1 MLNSLHIE
9 NYVLIKK
16 LDLNFE
22 SGFSVITGQTGAGKS
37 ILLGALNLVLGARAD
52 LKSIKEGAEKCIIE
66 AVFDITNYNI
76 KDFFEE
82 NDLDYSTECI
92 LRREVSAS
100 GKSRLFINDT
110 PVNASI
116 LRSLADQLIDI
127 HSQHEN
133 LLLRDNNFQLGVLD
147 ITAKNQELLNNYK
160 NLYKS
165 HLQISKTIETLEE
178 ELSKGKEELDYL
190 QFQFNQLEESKLVES
205 EDTDIETEL
214 TILEHANEIK
224 HALLEA
230 ENTLSTDNG
239 VLAML
244 KSIENTLS
252 SVSKY
257 STYCEELASRVSSCT
272 IELKDIAS
280 ELYNESEK
288 VDSDPERL
296 EYLTERRD
304 LIYSLCQKHRVK
316 TVTELI
322 EIRDELE
329 QKISLI
335 DNSDEEIEKLK
346 QERDNI
352 YQNLLAE
359 ADKISQKRKTQAL
372 EIEKSLVEQLSA
384 LGMPNCE
391 VRFEITPHNVPT
403 STGID
408 KVELLFSSNKNKSP
422 QPIDK
427 TASGGEISRVML
439 CLKYLLANSTSLP
452 TLIFDEIDTGISG
465 EAADLTA
472 KMLKKMSANVQIIS
486 ISHLP
491 QIAAKASTHYFV
503 EKSGESETTVTRLNT
518 EERVT
523 AIARMLS
530 GSTLSDAAIKN
541 AQALLS
547 EES

>member
-52 LKSIKEGAEKCIIE
+52 LKSIKEGSEKCIIE
-66 AVFDITNYNI
+66 ATFNISNYNLI
-76 KDFFEE
+76 DFFEE

-92 LRREVSAS
+92 LRRELSAF

-116 LRSLADQLIDI
+116 LRTLADQLIDV

-133 LLLRDNNFQLGVLD
+133 LILRDNNFQLGVLD
-147 ITAKNQELLNNYK
+147 TTAKNQDLLDKYK
-160 NLYKS
+160 SLYKS
-165 HLQISKTIETLEE
+165 HQQISRNIEELES

-190 QFQFNQLEESKLVES
+190 QFQYNQLEESKLVDS
-205 EDTDIETEL
+205 EDHDIETEL
-214 TILEHANEIK
+214 TILEHANDIK
-224 HALLEA
+224 YALLESENMLSAEQGVLEMLKTA
-230 ENTLSTDNG
+230 ENSLS
-239 VLAML
+239 A
-244 KSIENTLS
+244 
-252 SVSKY
+252 VSKY
-257 STYCEELASRVSSCT
+257 STYCEEIVNRIYSCH

-288 VDSDPERL
+288 VDSNPERL
-296 EYLTERRD
+296 EYLRERRD
-304 LIYSLCQKHRVK
+304 LIYSLCQKHRVN
-316 TVTELI
+316 TVSELI
-322 EIRDELE
+322 EIRNDLE
-329 QKISLI
+329 ERISLI
-335 DNSDEEIEKLK
+335 DNSDEEIERLK
-346 QERDNI
+346 RERNNL
-352 YQNLLAE
+352 YKELLALANE
-359 ADKISQKRKTQAL
+359 ISNRRQTQAL
-372 EIEKSLVEQLSA
+372 EVEKSLVELLTA

-391 VRFEITPHNVPT
+391 VKFSITPLASPI
-403 STGID
+403 SSGMD

-472 KMLKKMSANVQIIS
+472 KMLKKMSTNVQIIS

-491 QIAAKASTHYFV
+491 QIAAKATTHYFV
-503 EKSGESETTVTRLNT
+503 EKSGESETTVTQLT
-518 EERVT
+518 AEERVT

-547 EES
+547 EDN

>member
-52 LKSIKEGAEKCIIE
+52 LKSIKEGSEKCIIE
-66 AVFDITNYNI
+66 ATFNISNYNLI
-76 KDFFEE
+76 DFFEE

-92 LRREVSAS
+92 LRRELSAS

-116 LRSLADQLIDI
+116 LRTLADQLIDV

-133 LLLRDNNFQLGVLD
+133 LILRDNNFQLGVLD
-147 ITAKNQELLNNYK
+147 TTAKNQDLLDKYK
-160 NLYKS
+160 SLYKS
-165 HLQISKTIETLEE
+165 HQQISRNIEELES

-190 QFQFNQLEESKLVES
+190 QFQYNQLEESKLVDS
-205 EDTDIETEL
+205 EDHDIETEL
-214 TILEHANEIK
+214 TILEHANDIK
-224 HALLEA
+224 YALLESENMLSAEQGVLEMLKTA
-230 ENTLSTDNG
+230 ENSLS
-239 VLAML
+239 A
-244 KSIENTLS
+244 
-252 SVSKY
+252 VSKY
-257 STYCEELASRVSSCT
+257 STYCEEIVNRIYSCH

-288 VDSDPERL
+288 VDSNPERL
-296 EYLTERRD
+296 EYLRERRD
-304 LIYSLCQKHRVK
+304 LIYSLCQKHRVN
-316 TVTELI
+316 TVSELI
-322 EIRDELE
+322 EIRNDLE
-329 QKISLI
+329 NRISLI
-335 DNSDEEIEKLK
+335 DNSDEEIERLK
-346 QERDNI
+346 SERDNL
-352 YQNLLAE
+352 YKELLALANE
-359 ADKISQKRKTQAL
+359 ISNRRQTQAL
-372 EIEKSLVEQLSA
+372 EVEKSLVELLTA

-391 VRFEITPHNVPT
+391 VKFSITPLASPI
-403 STGID
+403 SSGMD

-472 KMLKKMSANVQIIS
+472 KMLKKMSTNVQIIS

-491 QIAAKASTHYFV
+491 QIAAKATTHYFV
-503 EKSGESETTVTRLNT
+503 EKSGESETTVTQLT
-518 EERVT
+518 AEERVT

-547 EES
+547 EDN

>member
-66 AVFDITNYNI
+66 AVFDIANYNI

-92 LRREVSAS
+92 LRRELSAS

-116 LRSLADQLIDI
+116 LRTLADQLIDV

-147 ITAKNQELLNNYK
+147 ITAKNQDLLENYK
-160 NLYKS
+160 ELYKS
-165 HLQISKTIETLEE
+165 HAQICQKIEELES

-190 QFQFNQLEESKLVES
+190 QFQFNQLEESKLVDS
-205 EDTDIETEL
+205 EDIDIETEL
-214 TILEHANEIK
+214 TILEHANDIK
-224 HALLEA
+224 QALLEA
-230 ENTLSTDNG
+230 ENTLSTDAG
-239 VLAML
+239 VLEML
-244 KSIENTLS
+244 RNAENAIS
-252 SVSKY
+252 SVSRY
-257 STYCEELASRVSSCT
+257 STYCEELVSRISSCY
-272 IELKDIAS
+272 IELKDISA

-296 EYLTERRD
+296 EYLRERRD
-304 LIYSLCQKHRVK
+304 LIYTLCQKHRVK

-322 EIRDELE
+322 EIKNELE
-329 QKISLI
+329 NKISLI
-335 DNSDEEIEKLK
+335 DNSDEEIMNLK
-346 QERDNI
+346 RERDEI
-352 YQNLLAE
+352 YSHLLAE
-359 ADKISQKRKTQAL
+359 ATKISERRQKQASI
-372 EIEKSLVEQLSA
+372 IEKELVDQLTA
-384 LGMPNCE
+384 LGMPYSN
-391 VRFEITPHNVPT
+391 VKFDITPLELPNK
-403 STGID
+403 TGMD

-439 CLKYLLANSTSLP
+439 CLKYLLAQSSSLP

-491 QIAAKASTHYFV
+491 QIAAKATTHYFV
-503 EKSGESETTVTRLNT
+503 EKSGESETTVTQLNE
-518 EERVT
+518 EERIT

>member
-37 ILLGALNLVLGARAD
+37 ILLGALNLVLGSRAD
-52 LKSIKEGAEKCIIE
+52 LKTIKEGTEKCIIE
-66 AVFDITNYNI
+66 AVFDISKYNI
-76 KDFFEE
+76 RDFFDE

-100 GKSRLFINDT
+100 GKSRHFINDT

-116 LRSLADQLIDI
+116 LKALSSQFIDI

-147 ITAKNQELLNNYK
+147 ITAKNQELLENYK
-160 NLYKS
+160 ELYKS
-165 HLQISKTIETLEE
+165 HVLICEDIEKLES
-178 ELSKGKEELDYL
+178 ELTKGKEELDYL
-190 QFQFNQLEESKLVES
+190 QFQYNQLEESKLVDS
-205 EDTDIETEL
+205 EDIDIETEL
-214 TILEHANEIK
+214 TILEHANDIK
-224 HALLEA
+224 QALLEA
-230 ENTLSTDNG
+230 ENTLSTDSG
-239 VLAML
+239 VLEML
-244 KSIENTLS
+244 RNAENAIS

-257 STYCEELASRVSSCT
+257 STYCEELVSRISSCY
-272 IELKDIAS
+272 IELKDIS
-280 ELYNESEK
+280 EELYNESEK

-296 EYLTERRD
+296 EYLRERRD
-304 LIYSLCQKHRVK
+304 LIYSLCQKHRVR

-322 EIRDELE
+322 EIKKDLE
-329 QKISLI
+329 HKISLI
-335 DNSDEEIEKLK
+335 DNSDEEIMNLK
-346 QERDNI
+346 RKRDEI
-352 YQNLLAE
+352 YKNLLTEAE
-359 ADKISQKRKTQAL
+359 KISVKRKNQASI
-372 EIEKSLVEQLSA
+372 IEKELVEQLSA
-384 LGMPNCE
+384 LGMPYSN
-391 VRFEITPHNVPT
+391 VKFEIVSLDNPNK
-403 STGID
+403 TGID
-408 KVELLFSSNKNKSP
+408 KVELLFSSNKNKTP

-439 CLKYLLANSTSLP
+439 CLKYLLAQSSSLP

-472 KMLKKMSANVQIIS
+472 KMLKKMSNNVQIIS

-491 QIAAKASTHYFV
+491 QIAAKATTHYFV
-503 EKSGESETTVTRLNT
+503 EKSGESETTVTQLNK

-530 GSTLSDAAIKN
+530 GSTLSDAAIQN

-547 EES
+547 EQS

>member
-52 LKSIKEGAEKCIIE
+52 LKSIKEGSEKCIIE
-66 AVFDITNYNI
+66 ATFNISNYDLI
-76 KDFFEE
+76 DFFEE

-92 LRREVSAS
+92 LRRELSAS

-116 LRSLADQLIDI
+116 LRTLADQLIDV

-133 LLLRDNNFQLGVLD
+133 LILRDNNFQLGVLD
-147 ITAKNQELLNNYK
+147 TTAKNQDLLDKYK
-160 NLYKS
+160 SLYKS
-165 HLQISKTIETLEE
+165 HQQISRNIEELES

-190 QFQFNQLEESKLVES
+190 QFQYNQLEESKLVDS
-205 EDTDIETEL
+205 EDHDIETEL
-214 TILEHANEIK
+214 TILEHANDIK
-224 HALLEA
+224 YALLESENMLSAEQGVLEMLKTA
-230 ENTLSTDNG
+230 ENSLS
-239 VLAML
+239 A
-244 KSIENTLS
+244 
-252 SVSKY
+252 VSKY
-257 STYCEELASRVSSCT
+257 STYCEEIVNRIYSCH

-288 VDSDPERL
+288 VDSNPERL
-296 EYLTERRD
+296 EYLRERRD
-304 LIYSLCQKHRVK
+304 LIYSLCQKHRVN
-316 TVTELI
+316 TVSELI
-322 EIRDELE
+322 EIRNDLE
-329 QKISLI
+329 KRISLI
-335 DNSDEEIEKLK
+335 DNSDEEIERLK
-346 QERDNI
+346 RERDNL
-352 YQNLLAE
+352 YKELLALANE
-359 ADKISQKRKTQAL
+359 ISNRRQTQAF
-372 EIEKSLVEQLSA
+372 EVEKSLVELLTA

-391 VRFEITPHNVPT
+391 VKFSINPLASPI
-403 STGID
+403 SSGMD

-472 KMLKKMSANVQIIS
+472 KMLKKMSTNVQIIS

-491 QIAAKASTHYFV
+491 QIAAKATTHYFV
-503 EKSGESETTVTRLNT
+503 EKSGESETTVTQLT
-518 EERVT
+518 AEERVT

-547 EES
+547 EDN

>member
-52 LKSIKEGAEKCIIE
+52 LKNIKEGAEKCIIE
-66 AVFDITNYNI
+66 AVFDIKNYDI
-76 KDFFEE
+76 KDFLEE

-92 LRREVSAS
+92 LRREISAS
-100 GKSRLFINDT
+100 GKSRHFVNDT

-116 LRSLADQLIDI
+116 LRTLADQLIDI

-147 ITAKNQELLNNYK
+147 ITAKNQELLDNYK

-165 HLQISKTIETLEE
+165 HLQISKTIENLEE

-190 QFQFNQLEESKLVES
+190 QFQYNQLEESNLVDN

-214 TILEHANEIK
+214 TILEHAYDIK
-224 HALLEA
+224 QALLEA
-230 ENTLSTDNG
+230 ENTLSTDSG
-239 VLAML
+239 ILDML
-244 KSIENTLS
+244 KQAENTLS
-252 SVSKY
+252 SVSRY
-257 STYCEELASRVSSCT
+257 STYCEELVSRISSCT

-280 ELYNESEK
+280 ELYNESDK
-288 VDSDPERL
+288 VDSNPERL
-296 EYLTERRD
+296 EYLRERRD

-316 TVTELI
+316 TVSELI
-322 EIRDELE
+322 EIREELAH
-329 QKISLI
+329 KISLI

-346 QERDNI
+346 KERDSI
-352 YQNLLAE
+352 YKNLLTE
-359 ADKISQKRKTQAL
+359 ATEISKRRKSQA
-372 EIEKSLVEQLSA
+372 IEVETSLVELLSA
-384 LGMPNCE
+384 LGMPNTQVKFDIE
-391 VRFEITPHNVPT
+391 PQSAPT

-503 EKSGESETTVTRLNT
+503 EKSGESETTVTQLT
-518 EERVT
+518 KEERVT

-541 AQALLS
+541 AQSLLS

>member
-66 AVFDITNYNI
+66 AVFDIANYDI

-92 LRREVSAS
+92 LRRELSAS

-116 LRSLADQLIDI
+116 LRTLADQLIDV

-147 ITAKNQELLNNYK
+147 ITAKNQDLLENYK
-160 NLYKS
+160 ELYKS
-165 HLQISKTIETLEE
+165 HTQICQKIEELES

-190 QFQFNQLEESKLVES
+190 QFQFNQLEESKLVDS
-205 EDTDIETEL
+205 EDIDIETEL
-214 TILEHANEIK
+214 TILEHANDIK
-224 HALLEA
+224 QALLEA
-230 ENTLSTDNG
+230 ENTLSTDAG
-239 VLAML
+239 VLEML
-244 KSIENTLS
+244 RNAENAIS

-257 STYCEELASRVSSCT
+257 STYCEELVSRISSCY
-272 IELKDIAS
+272 IELKDISA

-296 EYLTERRD
+296 EYLRERRD
-304 LIYSLCQKHRVK
+304 LIYTLCQKHRVK
-316 TVTELI
+316 TVAELI
-322 EIRDELE
+322 EIKNELE
-329 QKISLI
+329 NKISLI
-335 DNSDEEIEKLK
+335 DNSDEEIMNLK
-346 QERDNI
+346 RERDEI
-352 YQNLLAE
+352 YSNLLAE
-359 ADKISQKRKTQAL
+359 ATKISERRQKQASI
-372 EIEKSLVEQLSA
+372 IEKELVDQLTA
-384 LGMPNCE
+384 LGMPYSN
-391 VRFEITPHNVPT
+391 VKFDITPLEHPNK
-403 STGID
+403 TGMD
-408 KVELLFSSNKNKSP
+408 KVELLFSSNKNKSA

-439 CLKYLLANSTSLP
+439 CLKYLLAQSSSLP

-503 EKSGESETTVTRLNT
+503 EKSGESETTVTQLNE
-518 EERVT
+518 EERIT

>member
-52 LKSIKEGAEKCIIE
+52 LKSIKEGSEKCIIE
-66 AVFDITNYNI
+66 ATFNISNYNLI
-76 KDFFEE
+76 DFFEE

-92 LRREVSAS
+92 LRRELSAS

-116 LRSLADQLIDI
+116 LRTLADQLIDV

-133 LLLRDNNFQLGVLD
+133 LILRDNNFQLGVLD
-147 ITAKNQELLNNYK
+147 TTAKNQDLLDKYK
-160 NLYKS
+160 SLYKS
-165 HLQISKTIETLEE
+165 HQQISRNIEELES

-190 QFQFNQLEESKLVES
+190 QFQYNQLEESKLVDS
-205 EDTDIETEL
+205 EDHDIETEL
-214 TILEHANEIK
+214 TILEHANDIK
-224 HALLEA
+224 YALLESENMLSAEQGVLEMLKTA
-230 ENTLSTDNG
+230 ENSLS
-239 VLAML
+239 A
-244 KSIENTLS
+244 
-252 SVSKY
+252 VSKY
-257 STYCEELASRVSSCT
+257 STYCEEIVNRIYSCH

-288 VDSDPERL
+288 VDSNPERL
-296 EYLTERRD
+296 EYLRERRD
-304 LIYSLCQKHRVK
+304 LIYSLCQKHRVN
-316 TVTELI
+316 TVSELI
-322 EIRDELE
+322 EIRNDLE
-329 QKISLI
+329 NRISLI
-335 DNSDEEIEKLK
+335 DNSDEEIERLK
-346 QERDNI
+346 SERDNL
-352 YQNLLAE
+352 YKELLALANE
-359 ADKISQKRKTQAL
+359 ISNRRQTQAL
-372 EIEKSLVEQLSA
+372 EVEKSLVELLTA

-391 VRFEITPHNVPT
+391 VKFSITPLASPI
-403 STGID
+403 SSGMD

-472 KMLKKMSANVQIIS
+472 KMLKKMSTNVQIIS

-491 QIAAKASTHYFV
+491 QIAAKATTHYFV
-503 EKSGESETTVTRLNT
+503 EKSGESETNVTQLT
-518 EERVT
+518 AEERVT

-547 EES
+547 EDN

>member
-52 LKSIKEGAEKCIIE
+52 LKSIKEGSEKCIIE
-66 AVFDITNYNI
+66 ATFNISNYDLI
-76 KDFFEE
+76 DFFEE

-92 LRREVSAS
+92 LRRELSAS

-116 LRSLADQLIDI
+116 LRTLADQLIDV

-133 LLLRDNNFQLGVLD
+133 LILRDNNFQLGVLD
-147 ITAKNQELLNNYK
+147 TTAKNQDLLDKYK
-160 NLYKS
+160 SLYKS
-165 HLQISKTIETLEE
+165 HQQISRNIEELES

-190 QFQFNQLEESKLVES
+190 QFQYNQLEESKLVDS
-205 EDTDIETEL
+205 EDHDIETEL
-214 TILEHANEIK
+214 TILEHANDIK
-224 HALLEA
+224 YALLESENMLSAEQGVLEMLKTA
-230 ENTLSTDNG
+230 ENSLS
-239 VLAML
+239 A
-244 KSIENTLS
+244 
-252 SVSKY
+252 VSKY
-257 STYCEELASRVSSCT
+257 STYCEEIVNRIYSCH

-288 VDSDPERL
+288 VDSNPERL
-296 EYLTERRD
+296 EYLRERRD
-304 LIYSLCQKHRVK
+304 LIYSLCQKHRVN
-316 TVTELI
+316 TVSELI
-322 EIRDELE
+322 EIRNDLE
-329 QKISLI
+329 ERISLI
-335 DNSDEEIEKLK
+335 DNSDEEIERLK
-346 QERDNI
+346 RERENL
-352 YQNLLAE
+352 YKELLALANE
-359 ADKISQKRKTQAL
+359 ISNRRQTQAL
-372 EIEKSLVEQLSA
+372 EVEKSLVELLTA

-391 VRFEITPHNVPT
+391 VKFSITPLASPI
-403 STGID
+403 SSGMD
-408 KVELLFSSNKNKSP
+408 KIELLFSSNKNKSP

-472 KMLKKMSANVQIIS
+472 KMLKKMSTNVQIIS

-491 QIAAKASTHYFV
+491 QIAAKATTHYFV
-503 EKSGESETTVTRLNT
+503 EKSGESETTVTQLT
-518 EERVT
+518 AEERVT

-547 EES
+547 EDN

>member
-37 ILLGALNLVLGARAD
+37 ILVGALNLVLGARAD

-66 AVFDITNYNI
+66 AVFDIANYNI

-92 LRREVSAS
+92 LRREVSTS

-116 LRSLADQLIDI
+116 LRTLADQLIDV

-147 ITAKNQELLNNYK
+147 ITAKNQELLENYK

-165 HLQISKTIETLEE
+165 HIQISKTIETLEE

-190 QFQFNQLEESKLVES
+190 QFQYNQLEESKLVDS
-205 EDTDIETEL
+205 EDHDIETEL
-214 TILEHANEIK
+214 TILEHANDIK
-224 HALLEA
+224 YALLESENILSAEQGILQMLKNA
-230 ENTLSTDNG
+230 ENS
-239 VLAML
+239 
-244 KSIENTLS
+244 LS
-252 SVSKY
+252 SVAKY
-257 STYCEELASRVSSCT
+257 STYCEELISRISSCT

-288 VDSDPERL
+288 VDSNPERL
-296 EYLTERRD
+296 EYLRERRD
-304 LIYSLCQKHRVK
+304 LIYSLCQKHRVN
-316 TVTELI
+316 TVSELI
-322 EIRDELE
+322 EIREELAH
-329 QKISLI
+329 KISLI

-346 QERDNI
+346 KERDNI
-352 YQNLLAE
+352 YKKLLAE
-359 ADKISQKRKTQAL
+359 ATSISERRKSQAI
-372 EIEKSLVEQLSA
+372 EVEKSLVEQLSA
-384 LGMPNCE
+384 LGMPNMQ
-391 VRFEITPHNVPT
+391 VKFEITPHSAPT

-503 EKSGESETTVTRLNT
+503 EKSGESETTVTKLT
-518 EERVT
+518 AEERVT

-541 AQALLS
+541 AQSLLS

>member
-52 LKSIKEGAEKCIIE
+52 LKSIKEGSEKCIIE
-66 AVFDITNYNI
+66 ATFNISNYNLI
-76 KDFFEE
+76 DFFEE

-92 LRREVSAS
+92 LRRELSAS

-116 LRSLADQLIDI
+116 LRTLADQLIDV

-133 LLLRDNNFQLGVLD
+133 LILRDNNFQLGVLD
-147 ITAKNQELLNNYK
+147 TTAKNQDLLDKYK
-160 NLYKS
+160 SLYKS
-165 HLQISKTIETLEE
+165 HQQISRNIEELES

-190 QFQFNQLEESKLVES
+190 QFQYNQLEESKLVDS
-205 EDTDIETEL
+205 EDHDIETEL
-214 TILEHANEIK
+214 TILEHANDIK
-224 HALLEA
+224 YALLESENMLSAEQGVLEMLKTA
-230 ENTLSTDNG
+230 ENSLS
-239 VLAML
+239 A
-244 KSIENTLS
+244 
-252 SVSKY
+252 VSKY
-257 STYCEELASRVSSCT
+257 STYCEEIVNRIYSCH

-288 VDSDPERL
+288 VDSNPERL
-296 EYLTERRD
+296 EYLRERRD
-304 LIYSLCQKHRVK
+304 LIYSLCQKHRVN
-316 TVTELI
+316 TVSELI
-322 EIRDELE
+322 EIRNDLE
-329 QKISLI
+329 KRISLI
-335 DNSDEEIEKLK
+335 DNSDEEIERLK
-346 QERDNI
+346 SERDNI
-352 YQNLLAE
+352 YKELLALANE
-359 ADKISQKRKTQAL
+359 ISNRRQTQAL
-372 EIEKSLVEQLSA
+372 EVEKSLVELLTA

-391 VRFEITPHNVPT
+391 VKFSINPLASPI
-403 STGID
+403 SSGMD

-472 KMLKKMSANVQIIS
+472 KMLKKMSTNVQIIS

-491 QIAAKASTHYFV
+491 QIAAKATTHYFV
-503 EKSGESETTVTRLNT
+503 EKSGESETTVTQLTT

-547 EES
+547 EDN

>member
-52 LKSIKEGAEKCIIE
+52 LKSIKEGSEKCIIE
-66 AVFDITNYNI
+66 ATFNISNYNLI
-76 KDFFEE
+76 DFFEE

-92 LRREVSAS
+92 LRRELSAS

-116 LRSLADQLIDI
+116 LRTLADQLIDV

-133 LLLRDNNFQLGVLD
+133 LILRDNNFQLGVLD
-147 ITAKNQELLNNYK
+147 TTAKNQDLLDKYK
-160 NLYKS
+160 SLYKS
-165 HLQISKTIETLEE
+165 HQQISRNIEELES

-190 QFQFNQLEESKLVES
+190 QFQYNQLEESKLVDS
-205 EDTDIETEL
+205 EDHDIETEL
-214 TILEHANEIK
+214 TILEHANDIK
-224 HALLEA
+224 YALLESENMLSAEQGVLEMLKTA
-230 ENTLSTDNG
+230 ENSLS
-239 VLAML
+239 A
-244 KSIENTLS
+244 
-252 SVSKY
+252 VSKY
-257 STYCEELASRVSSCT
+257 STYCEEIVNRIYSCH

-288 VDSDPERL
+288 VDSNPERL
-296 EYLTERRD
+296 EYLRERRD
-304 LIYSLCQKHRVK
+304 LIYSLCQKHRVN
-316 TVTELI
+316 TVSELI
-322 EIRDELE
+322 EIRNDLE
-329 QKISLI
+329 NRISLI
-335 DNSDEEIEKLK
+335 DNSDEEIERLK
-346 QERDNI
+346 SERDNL
-352 YQNLLAE
+352 YKELLALANE
-359 ADKISQKRKTQAL
+359 ISNRRQTQAL
-372 EIEKSLVEQLSA
+372 EVEKSLVELLTA

-391 VRFEITPHNVPT
+391 VKFSITPLASPIN
-403 STGID
+403 SGMD

-472 KMLKKMSANVQIIS
+472 KMLKKMSTNVQIIS

-491 QIAAKASTHYFV
+491 QIAAKATTHYFV
-503 EKSGESETTVTRLNT
+503 EKSGESETTVTQLT
-518 EERVT
+518 AEERVT

-547 EES
+547 EDN

>member
-52 LKSIKEGAEKCIIE
+52 LKSIKEGSEKCIIE
-66 AVFDITNYNI
+66 ATFNISNYNLI
-76 KDFFEE
+76 DFFEE

-92 LRREVSAS
+92 LRRELSAS

-116 LRSLADQLIDI
+116 LRTLADQLIDV

-133 LLLRDNNFQLGVLD
+133 LILRDNNFQLGVLD
-147 ITAKNQELLNNYK
+147 TTAKNQDLLDKYK
-160 NLYKS
+160 SLYKS
-165 HLQISKTIETLEE
+165 HQQISRNIEELES

-190 QFQFNQLEESKLVES
+190 QFQYNQLEESKLVDS
-205 EDTDIETEL
+205 EDHDIETEL
-214 TILEHANEIK
+214 TILEHANDIK
-224 HALLEA
+224 YALLESENMLSAEQGVLEMLKTA
-230 ENTLSTDNG
+230 ENSLS
-239 VLAML
+239 A
-244 KSIENTLS
+244 
-252 SVSKY
+252 VSKY
-257 STYCEELASRVSSCT
+257 STYCEEIVNRIYSCH

-288 VDSDPERL
+288 VDSNPERL
-296 EYLTERRD
+296 EYLRERRD
-304 LIYSLCQKHRVK
+304 LIYSLCQKHRVN
-316 TVTELI
+316 TVSELI
-322 EIRDELE
+322 EIRNDLE
-329 QKISLI
+329 ERISLI
-335 DNSDEEIEKLK
+335 DNSDEEIERLK
-346 QERDNI
+346 RERENL
-352 YQNLLAE
+352 YKELLALANE
-359 ADKISQKRKTQAL
+359 ISNRRQTQAL
-372 EIEKSLVEQLSA
+372 EVEKSLVELLTA

-391 VRFEITPHNVPT
+391 VKFSITPLASPI
-403 STGID
+403 SSGMD
-408 KVELLFSSNKNKSP
+408 KVELLFSSNKNKYP

-472 KMLKKMSANVQIIS
+472 KMLKKMSTNVQIIS

-491 QIAAKASTHYFV
+491 QIAAKATTHYFV
-503 EKSGESETTVTRLNT
+503 EKSGESETTVTQLT
-518 EERVT
+518 AEERVT

-547 EES
+547 EDN

>member
-52 LKSIKEGAEKCIIE
+52 LKSIKEGTEKCIIE
-66 AVFDITNYNI
+66 AVFNIANYNI

-100 GKSRLFINDT
+100 GKSRMFINDT

-116 LRSLADQLIDI
+116 LRTLADQLIDV

-147 ITAKNQELLNNYK
+147 ITAQNQEILENYK

-190 QFQFNQLEESKLVES
+190 QFQYNQLEESKLVES
-205 EDTDIETEL
+205 EDIEIETEL
-214 TILEHANEIK
+214 TVLEHANDIRY
-224 HALLEA
+224 ALLES
-230 ENTLSTDNG
+230 ENTLSADQG
-239 VLAML
+239 VLQML
-244 KSIENTLS
+244 KSAENSLT

-257 STYCEELASRVSSCT
+257 STLCDELVSRISSCT

-288 VDSDPERL
+288 IDSNPERL
-296 EYLTERRD
+296 EYLRERRD

-316 TVTELI
+316 TVAELI

-329 QKISLI
+329 RKISLI

-346 QERDNI
+346 KERDAI
-352 YQNLLAE
+352 YKELLTE
-359 ADKISQKRKTQAL
+359 ADKISKRRKSIAHEL
-372 EIEKSLVEQLSA
+372 EKSLVEQLTA
-384 LGMPNCE
+384 LGMPNC
-391 VRFEITPHNVPT
+391 VVKFDIQAYNAPT
-403 STGID
+403 TSGID

-422 QPIDK
+422 QPINK

-472 KMLKKMSANVQIIS
+472 KMLKKMSTNVQIIC

-503 EKSGESETTVTRLNT
+503 EKSGESETTVTQLT
-518 EERVT
+518 TQERVT

>member
-52 LKSIKEGAEKCIIE
+52 LKTIKEGTEKCIIE
-66 AVFDITNYNI
+66 ATFDISNYNLS
-76 KDFFEE
+76 DFFEE

-116 LRSLADQLIDI
+116 LKTLAEQLIDV

-133 LLLRDNNFQLGVLD
+133 FLLRDNNFQLGVLD
-147 ITAKNQELLNNYK
+147 ITAKNQDLLENYK

-165 HLQISKTIETLEE
+165 HLQISKTIETLED

-190 QFQFNQLEESKLVES
+190 QFQYNQLEESKLVDS
-205 EDTDIETEL
+205 EDSEIETEL
-214 TILEHANEIK
+214 TILEHANDIRY
-224 HALLEA
+224 ALLE
-230 ENTLSTDNG
+230 S
-239 VLAML
+239 
-244 KSIENTLS
+244 ENTLS
-252 SVSKY
+252 SDQGVLQMLKVAENSLSAVSKY
-257 STYCEELASRVSSCT
+257 STYCEELVSRISSCT

-296 EYLTERRD
+296 NYLRERRD
-304 LIYSLCQKHRVK
+304 LIYSLCQKHRVN
-316 TVTELI
+316 TVAELI
-322 EIRDELE
+322 EIRNELE
-329 QKISLI
+329 KKISLI

-346 QERDNI
+346 KERDAI
-352 YQNLLAE
+352 YKNLLAE
-359 ADKISQKRKTQAL
+359 AETISQRRKTQAK
-372 EIEKSLVEQLSA
+372 EVEKSLIEQLSA

-391 VRFEITPHNVPT
+391 VNFQIEAHSAPT
-403 STGID
+403 TSGMD

-422 QPIDK
+422 QPINK

-439 CLKYLLANSTSLP
+439 CLKYLLANSSSLP

-491 QIAAKASTHYFV
+491 QIAAKAGVHYFV
-503 EKSGESETTVTRLNT
+503 EKSGDSETTVTKLSE

>member
-37 ILLGALNLVLGARAD
+37 ILLGALNLVLGTRAD
-52 LKSIKEGAEKCIIE
+52 LKSIKEGSEKCIIE
-66 AVFDITNYNI
+66 ATFNISNYNLI
-76 KDFFEE
+76 DFFEE

-92 LRREVSAS
+92 LRRELSAS

-116 LRSLADQLIDI
+116 LRTLADQLIDV

-133 LLLRDNNFQLGVLD
+133 LILRDNNFQLGVLD
-147 ITAKNQELLNNYK
+147 TTAKNQDLLDKYK
-160 NLYKS
+160 SLYKS
-165 HLQISKTIETLEE
+165 HQQISRNIEELKS

-190 QFQFNQLEESKLVES
+190 QFQYNQLEESKLVDS
-205 EDTDIETEL
+205 EDHDIETEL
-214 TILEHANEIK
+214 TILEHANDIK
-224 HALLEA
+224 YALLESENMLSAEQGVLEMLKTA
-230 ENTLSTDNG
+230 ENSLS
-239 VLAML
+239 A
-244 KSIENTLS
+244 
-252 SVSKY
+252 VSKY
-257 STYCEELASRVSSCT
+257 STYCEEIVNRIYSCH

-288 VDSDPERL
+288 VDSNPERL
-296 EYLTERRD
+296 EYLRERRD
-304 LIYSLCQKHRVK
+304 LIYSLCQKHRVN
-316 TVTELI
+316 TVSELI
-322 EIRDELE
+322 EIRNDLE
-329 QKISLI
+329 KRISLI
-335 DNSDEEIEKLK
+335 DNSDEEIERLK
-346 QERDNI
+346 SERDNI
-352 YQNLLAE
+352 YKELLALANE
-359 ADKISQKRKTQAL
+359 ISNRRQTQAL
-372 EIEKSLVEQLSA
+372 EVEKSLVELLTA

-391 VRFEITPHNVPT
+391 VKFSINPLASPI
-403 STGID
+403 SSGMD

-472 KMLKKMSANVQIIS
+472 KMLKKMSTNVQIIS

-491 QIAAKASTHYFV
+491 QIAAKATTHYFV
-503 EKSGESETTVTRLNT
+503 EKSGESETTVTQLTT

-547 EES
+547 EDN

>member
-52 LKSIKEGAEKCIIE
+52 LKTIKEGAEKCIIE
-66 AVFDITNYNI
+66 AVFNI
-76 KDFFEE
+76 KNYDLINFFEE

-116 LRSLADQLIDI
+116 LRTLSDQLIDI

-133 LLLRDNNFQLGVLD
+133 LLLRDNNFQLEVLD
-147 ITAKNQELLNNYK
+147 ITAKNKELLSEYR

-165 HLQISKTIETLEE
+165 HEELVNKISILEN

-190 QFQFNQLEESKLVES
+190 QFQYNQLEESKLIDS
-205 EDTDIETEL
+205 EDHDIETEL
-214 TILEHANEIK
+214 TILEHASDIK
-224 HALLEA
+224 YALLETENLLSNDLGVLQVLKNA
-230 ENTLSTDNG
+230 ENS
-239 VLAML
+239 
-244 KSIENTLS
+244 LS

-257 STYCEELASRVSSCT
+257 STYCEEIVNRISSCH
-272 IELKDIAS
+272 IELKDIAT

-288 VDSDPERL
+288 VDSNPERL
-296 EYLTERRD
+296 EYLRERRD
-304 LIYSLCQKHRVK
+304 LIYSLLQKHRVK
-316 TVTELI
+316 TVSELI
-322 EIRDELE
+322 EIKNELE
-329 QKISLI
+329 EKISLI

-346 QERDNI
+346 KEKDKL
-352 YQNLLAE
+352 YTNLLAVANE
-359 ADKISQKRKTQAL
+359 ISIKRKNQAT
-372 EIEKSLVEQLSA
+372 EIESSLVDLLSL
-384 LGMPNCE
+384 LGMPYSNIKFQFSE
-391 VRFEITPHNVPT
+391 HHSPVT
-403 STGID
+403 TGID

-439 CLKYLLANSTSLP
+439 CLKYLLANSSSLP
-452 TLIFDEIDTGISG
+452 TIIFDEIDTGISG

-472 KMLKKMSANVQIIS
+472 KMLRKMSSNVQIIS

-503 EKSGESETTVTRLNT
+503 EKSGESETTVTQLT
-518 EERVT
+518 EEERVT

-530 GSTLSDAAIKN
+530 GSSLSDAAIKN
-541 AQALLS
+541 AQSLLS

>member
-52 LKSIKEGAEKCIIE
+52 LKSIKEGSEKCIIE
-66 AVFDITNYNI
+66 ATFNISNYNLI
-76 KDFFEE
+76 DFFEE

-92 LRREVSAS
+92 LRRELSAS

-116 LRSLADQLIDI
+116 LRTLADQLIDV

-133 LLLRDNNFQLGVLD
+133 LILRDNNFQLGVLD
-147 ITAKNQELLNNYK
+147 TTAKNQDLLDKYK
-160 NLYKS
+160 SLYKS
-165 HLQISKTIETLEE
+165 HQQISRNIEELES

-190 QFQFNQLEESKLVES
+190 QFQYNQLEESKLVDS
-205 EDTDIETEL
+205 EDHDIETEL
-214 TILEHANEIK
+214 TILEHANDIK
-224 HALLEA
+224 YALLESENMLSAEQGVLEMLKTA
-230 ENTLSTDNG
+230 ENSLS
-239 VLAML
+239 A
-244 KSIENTLS
+244 
-252 SVSKY
+252 VSKY
-257 STYCEELASRVSSCT
+257 STYCEEIVNRIYSCH

-288 VDSDPERL
+288 VDSNPERL
-296 EYLTERRD
+296 EYLRERRD
-304 LIYSLCQKHRVK
+304 LIYSLCQKHRVN
-316 TVTELI
+316 TVSELI
-322 EIRDELE
+322 EIRNDLE
-329 QKISLI
+329 ERISLI
-335 DNSDEEIEKLK
+335 DNSDEEIERLK
-346 QERDNI
+346 RERNNL
-352 YQNLLAE
+352 YKELLALANE
-359 ADKISQKRKTQAL
+359 ISNRRQTQAL
-372 EIEKSLVEQLSA
+372 EVEKSLVELLTA

-391 VRFEITPHNVPT
+391 VKFSITPLASPI
-403 STGID
+403 SSGMD

-472 KMLKKMSANVQIIS
+472 KMLKKMSTNVQIIS

-491 QIAAKASTHYFV
+491 QIAAKATTHYFV
-503 EKSGESETTVTRLNT
+503 EKSGESETTVTQLT
-518 EERVT
+518 AEERVT

-547 EES
+547 EDN

>member
-66 AVFDITNYNI
+66 AVFDIANYDI

-116 LRSLADQLIDI
+116 LRTLADQLIDV

-147 ITAKNQELLNNYK
+147 ITAKNQELLDNYK

-190 QFQFNQLEESKLVES
+190 QFQYNQLQESKLVEG

-214 TILEHANEIK
+214 TILEHANDIK
-224 HALLEA
+224 QALLES
-230 ENTLSTDNG
+230 ENALSTDSG
-239 VLAML
+239 VLEML
-244 KSIENTLS
+244 KQIENTLS
-252 SVSKY
+252 SVSRY
-257 STYCEELASRVSSCT
+257 STYCEELVSRISSCT

-280 ELYNESEK
+280 ELYSEGEK

-316 TVTELI
+316 TVAELI
-322 EIRDELE
+322 EIREDLE
-329 QKISLI
+329 KKISLI

-346 QERDNI
+346 KERDAI
-352 YQNLLAE
+352 YKDLLSE
-359 ADKISQKRKTQAL
+359 ANKISQRRKAQA
-372 EIEKSLVEQLSA
+372 IEVENSLIEQLAA

-391 VRFEITPHNVPT
+391 VKFQIDAHIAPT
-403 STGID
+403 TSGMD
-408 KVELLFSSNKNKSP
+408 KVALLFSSNKNKSP
-422 QPIDK
+422 QLIDK

-439 CLKYLLANSTSLP
+439 CLKYLLAQSSSLP

-491 QIAAKASTHYFV
+491 QIAAKASTQYFV
-503 EKSGESETTVTRLNT
+503 EKSGESETTVTKLT
-518 EERVT
+518 EEERVT

>member
-76 KDFFEE
+76 KEFFEE

-116 LRSLADQLIDI
+116 LRTLAEGLIDI

-147 ITAKNQELLNNYK
+147 ITAKNQELLDNYK
-160 NLYKS
+160 SLYKS
-165 HLQISKTIETLEE
+165 HLQISKTIESLEE

-190 QFQFNQLEESKLVES
+190 QFQYNQLEESKLVDG

-214 TILEHANEIK
+214 TILEHANDIK
-224 HALLEA
+224 QALLEA
-230 ENTLSTDNG
+230 ENALSTDSG
-239 VLAML
+239 VLEML
-244 KSIENTLS
+244 KQIENTLS
-252 SVSKY
+252 SVSRY
-257 STYCEELASRVSSCT
+257 STYCEELVSRISSCT

-280 ELYNESEK
+280 ELYNEGEK

-316 TVTELI
+316 TVAELI
-322 EIRDELE
+322 EIREDLE
-329 QKISLI
+329 KKISLI

-346 QERDNI
+346 KERDAI
-352 YQNLLAE
+352 YKDLLAE
-359 ADKISQKRKTQAL
+359 ADKISKRRKAQA
-372 EIEKSLVEQLSA
+372 IEVENSLIEQLAA

-391 VRFEITPHNVPT
+391 VKFQITPHSAPIA
-403 STGID
+403 TGID

-491 QIAAKASTHYFV
+491 QIAAKATTHYFV
-503 EKSGESETTVTRLNT
+503 EKSGESETTVTRLNE

>member
-66 AVFDITNYNI
+66 AVFDIANYNI

-92 LRREVSAS
+92 LRRELSAS

-116 LRSLADQLIDI
+116 LRTLADQLIDV

-147 ITAKNQELLNNYK
+147 ITAKNQDLLENYK
-160 NLYKS
+160 ELYKS
-165 HLQISKTIETLEE
+165 HAQICQKIEELES

-190 QFQFNQLEESKLVES
+190 QFQFNQLEESKLVDS
-205 EDTDIETEL
+205 EDIDIETEL
-214 TILEHANEIK
+214 TILEHANDIK
-224 HALLEA
+224 QALLEA
-230 ENTLSTDNG
+230 ENTLSTDAG
-239 VLAML
+239 VLEML
-244 KSIENTLS
+244 RNAENAIS

-257 STYCEELASRVSSCT
+257 STYCEELVNRISSCY
-272 IELKDIAS
+272 IELKDISA

-296 EYLTERRD
+296 EYLRERRD
-304 LIYSLCQKHRVK
+304 LIYTLCQKHRVK

-322 EIRDELE
+322 EIKNELE
-329 QKISLI
+329 NKISLI
-335 DNSDEEIEKLK
+335 DNSDEEIMNLK
-346 QERDNI
+346 RERDEI
-352 YQNLLAE
+352 YSHLLAE
-359 ADKISQKRKTQAL
+359 ATKISERRQKQASI
-372 EIEKSLVEQLSA
+372 IEKELVDQLTA
-384 LGMPNCE
+384 LGMPYSN
-391 VRFEITPHNVPT
+391 VKFDITPLELPNK
-403 STGID
+403 TGMD

-439 CLKYLLANSTSLP
+439 CLKYLLAQSSSLP

-491 QIAAKASTHYFV
+491 QIAAKATTHYFV
-503 EKSGESETTVTRLNT
+503 EKSGESETTVTPLNE
-518 EERVT
+518 EERIT

>member
-52 LKSIKEGAEKCIIE
+52 LKSIKEGSEKCIIE
-66 AVFDITNYNI
+66 ATFNISNYDLI
-76 KDFFEE
+76 DFFEE

-92 LRREVSAS
+92 LRRELSAS

-116 LRSLADQLIDI
+116 LRTLADQLIDV

-133 LLLRDNNFQLGVLD
+133 LILRDNNFQLGVLD
-147 ITAKNQELLNNYK
+147 TTAKNQDLLDKYK
-160 NLYKS
+160 SLYKS
-165 HLQISKTIETLEE
+165 HQQISRNIEELES

-190 QFQFNQLEESKLVES
+190 QFQYNQLEESKLVDS
-205 EDTDIETEL
+205 EDHDIETEL
-214 TILEHANEIK
+214 TILEHANDIK
-224 HALLEA
+224 YALLESENMLSAEQGVLEMLKTA
-230 ENTLSTDNG
+230 ENSLS
-239 VLAML
+239 A
-244 KSIENTLS
+244 
-252 SVSKY
+252 VSKY
-257 STYCEELASRVSSCT
+257 STYCEEIVNRIYSCH

-288 VDSDPERL
+288 VDSNPERL
-296 EYLTERRD
+296 EYLRERRD
-304 LIYSLCQKHRVK
+304 LIYSLCQKHRVN
-316 TVTELI
+316 TVSELI
-322 EIRDELE
+322 EIRNDLE
-329 QKISLI
+329 ERISLI
-335 DNSDEEIEKLK
+335 DNSDEEIERLK
-346 QERDNI
+346 RERDNL
-352 YQNLLAE
+352 YKELLALANE
-359 ADKISQKRKTQAL
+359 ISNRRQTQAF
-372 EIEKSLVEQLSA
+372 EVEKSLVELLTA

-391 VRFEITPHNVPT
+391 VKFSITPLASPI
-403 STGID
+403 SSGMD

-472 KMLKKMSANVQIIS
+472 KMLKKMSTNVQIIS

-491 QIAAKASTHYFV
+491 QIAAKATTHYFV
-503 EKSGESETTVTRLNT
+503 EKSGESETTVTQLT
-518 EERVT
+518 AEERVT

-547 EES
+547 EDN

>member
-52 LKSIKEGAEKCIIE
+52 LKSIKEGSEKCIIE
-66 AVFDITNYNI
+66 ATFNISNYNLI
-76 KDFFEE
+76 DFFEE

-92 LRREVSAS
+92 LRRELSAS

-116 LRSLADQLIDI
+116 LRTLADQLIDV

-133 LLLRDNNFQLGVLD
+133 LILRDNNFQLGVLD
-147 ITAKNQELLNNYK
+147 TTAKNQYLLDKYK
-160 NLYKS
+160 SLYKS
-165 HLQISKTIETLEE
+165 HQQISRNIEDLES

-190 QFQFNQLEESKLVES
+190 QFQYNQLEESKLVDS
-205 EDTDIETEL
+205 EDHDIETEL
-214 TILEHANEIK
+214 TILEHANDIK
-224 HALLEA
+224 YALLESENMLSAEQGVLEMLKTA
-230 ENTLSTDNG
+230 ENSLS
-239 VLAML
+239 A
-244 KSIENTLS
+244 
-252 SVSKY
+252 VSKY
-257 STYCEELASRVSSCT
+257 STYCEEIVNRIYSCH

-288 VDSDPERL
+288 VDSNPERL
-296 EYLTERRD
+296 EYLRERRD
-304 LIYSLCQKHRVK
+304 LIYSLCQKHRVN
-316 TVTELI
+316 TVSELI
-322 EIRDELE
+322 EIRNDLE
-329 QKISLI
+329 KRISLI
-335 DNSDEEIEKLK
+335 DNSDEEIERLK
-346 QERDNI
+346 RERDNL
-352 YQNLLAE
+352 YKELLALANE
-359 ADKISQKRKTQAL
+359 ISNRRQTQAF
-372 EIEKSLVEQLSA
+372 EVEKSLVELLTA

-391 VRFEITPHNVPT
+391 VKFSINPLASPI
-403 STGID
+403 SSGMD

-472 KMLKKMSANVQIIS
+472 KMLKKMSTNVQIIS

-491 QIAAKASTHYFV
+491 QIAAKATTHYFV
-503 EKSGESETTVTRLNT
+503 EKSGESETTVTQLT
-518 EERVT
+518 AEERVT

-547 EES
+547 EDN

>member
-66 AVFDITNYNI
+66 AVFDIANYNI
-76 KDFFEE
+76 RDFFEA

-110 PVNASI
+110 PVNTSI
-116 LRSLADQLIDI
+116 LRTLADQLIDI

-147 ITAKNQELLNNYK
+147 ITAKNQELLDNYK

-214 TILEHANEIK
+214 TILEHANDIK

-230 ENTLSTDNG
+230 ENTLSTDTG

-257 STYCEELASRVSSCT
+257 STYCEEIVSRVSSCT

-316 TVTELI
+316 TVAELI

-352 YQNLLAE
+352 YKNLLAE
-359 ADKISQKRKTQAL
+359 ADKISKRRKNQAL
-372 EIEKSLVEQLSA
+372 EIEKSLVEQLAA
-384 LGMPNCE
+384 LGMPNTQ
-391 VRFEITPHNVPT
+391 VKFEITPHNSPI

-472 KMLKKMSANVQIIS
+472 KMLKKMSSNVQIIS

-503 EKSGESETTVTRLNT
+503 EKSGESETTVTKLNA

>member
-1 MLNSLHIE
+1 MINSLHIE

-52 LKSIKEGAEKCIIE
+52 LKSIKEGTEKCVIE
-66 AVFDITNYNI
+66 AVFNIANYNLV
-76 KDFFEE
+76 DFFEE

-92 LRREVSAS
+92 LRREISIS
-100 GKSRLFINDT
+100 GKSRHFINDT

-116 LRSLADQLIDI
+116 LRTLADQLIDI

-147 ITAKNQELLNNYK
+147 ITAKNQELLSNYK

-205 EDTDIETEL
+205 EDTEIEAEL
-214 TILEHANEIK
+214 TTLEHSNDIRY
-224 HALLEA
+224 ALLES
-230 ENTLSTDNG
+230 ENILTSDQG
-239 VLAML
+239 VLQML
-244 KSIENTLS
+244 KNVENSLS

-257 STYCEELASRVSSCT
+257 STFCEEIVNRISSCH
-272 IELKDIAS
+272 IELKDIAA
-280 ELYNESEK
+280 ELYNESET
-288 VDSDPERL
+288 VDSDPQRL
-296 EYLTERRD
+296 EYLRERRD

-316 TVTELI
+316 TVAELI
-322 EIRDELE
+322 EIRNELE
-329 QKISLI
+329 NKISLI
-335 DNSDEEIEKLK
+335 DNSDEEIMNLK
-346 QERDNI
+346 RKRDDI
-352 YQNLLAE
+352 YRNLLAE
-359 ADKISQKRKTQAL
+359 ASNISEKRKKQATI
-372 EIEKSLVEQLSA
+372 IEKELVEQLSA

-391 VRFEITPHNVPT
+391 VKFQITPHNSPST
-403 STGID
+403 SGID

-439 CLKYLLANSTSLP
+439 CLKYLLAESSSLP

-491 QIAAKASTHYFV
+491 QIAAKATTQYFV
-503 EKSGESETTVTRLNT
+503 EKSGESETTVTKLNE
-518 EERVT
+518 EERIT

-547 EES
+547 DES

>member
-9 NYVLIKK
+9 NYVLIKR

-66 AVFDITNYNI
+66 ATFNISNYNLI
-76 KDFFEE
+76 EFFEE

-116 LRSLADQLIDI
+116 LRTLADQLIDV

-147 ITAKNQELLNNYK
+147 ITAKNQELLDKYK

-190 QFQFNQLEESKLVES
+190 QFQYNQLEESKLVDG

-214 TILEHANEIK
+214 TILEHANDIRY
-224 HALLEA
+224 ALLESENMLSSDQGILQMLKNA
-230 ENTLSTDNG
+230 ENS
-239 VLAML
+239 
-244 KSIENTLS
+244 LS

-257 STYCEELASRVSSCT
+257 SSYCEELVNRIYSCH

-280 ELYNESEK
+280 ELYNESDK
-288 VDSDPERL
+288 IDSNPERL
-296 EYLTERRD
+296 EYLRERRD

-316 TVTELI
+316 SVTELI
-322 EIRDELE
+322 EIKDDLE
-329 QKISLI
+329 RKISLI
-335 DNSDEEIEKLK
+335 DNSDEEIERLK
-346 QERDNI
+346 KERDTI
-352 YQNLLAE
+352 YNNLLEEAE
-359 ADKISQKRKTQAL
+359 NISKRRKAQAV
-372 EIEKSLVEQLSA
+372 EVEKSLIEQLSA

-391 VRFEITPHNVPT
+391 VKFQIEAYKTPT
-403 STGID
+403 TTGID

-439 CLKYLLANSTSLP
+439 CLKYLLANSSSLP

-503 EKSGESETTVTRLNT
+503 EKSGESETTVTKLNE

-547 EES
+547 DES

>member
-52 LKSIKEGAEKCIIE
+52 LKSIKEGSEKCIIE
-66 AVFDITNYNI
+66 ATFNISNYNLI
-76 KDFFEE
+76 DFFEE

-92 LRREVSAS
+92 LRRELSAS

-116 LRSLADQLIDI
+116 LRTLADQLIDV

-133 LLLRDNNFQLGVLD
+133 LILRDNNFQLGVLD
-147 ITAKNQELLNNYK
+147 TTAKNQDLLDKYK
-160 NLYKS
+160 SLYKS
-165 HLQISKTIETLEE
+165 HQQISRNIEELES

-190 QFQFNQLEESKLVES
+190 QFQYNQLEESKLVDS
-205 EDTDIETEL
+205 EDHDIETEL
-214 TILEHANEIK
+214 TILEHANDIK
-224 HALLEA
+224 YALLESENMLSAEQGILEMLKTA
-230 ENTLSTDNG
+230 ENSLS
-239 VLAML
+239 A
-244 KSIENTLS
+244 
-252 SVSKY
+252 VSKY
-257 STYCEELASRVSSCT
+257 STYCEEIVNRIYSCH

-288 VDSDPERL
+288 VDSNPERL
-296 EYLTERRD
+296 EYLRERRD
-304 LIYSLCQKHRVK
+304 LIYSLCQKHRVN
-316 TVTELI
+316 TVSELI
-322 EIRDELE
+322 EIRNDLE
-329 QKISLI
+329 ERISLI
-335 DNSDEEIEKLK
+335 DNSDEEIERLK
-346 QERDNI
+346 SERDNL
-352 YQNLLAE
+352 YKELLALANE
-359 ADKISQKRKTQAL
+359 ISNRRQSQAL
-372 EIEKSLVEQLSA
+372 EVEKSLVELLTA

-391 VRFEITPHNVPT
+391 VKFSITPLASPI
-403 STGID
+403 SSGMD

-422 QPIDK
+422 QPIDN

-472 KMLKKMSANVQIIS
+472 KMLKKMSTNVQIIS

-491 QIAAKASTHYFV
+491 QIAAKATTHYFV
-503 EKSGESETTVTRLNT
+503 EKSGESETTVTQLT
-518 EERVT
+518 AEERVT

-547 EES
+547 EDN

>member
-92 LRREVSAS
+92 LRREVSTS

-147 ITAKNQELLNNYK
+147 ITAKNQELLDNYK

-214 TILEHANEIK
+214 TILEHANDIK

-230 ENTLSTDNG
+230 ENTLSTDTG

-257 STYCEELASRVSSCT
+257 STYCEEIVSRVSSCT

-316 TVTELI
+316 TVAELI

-346 QERDNI
+346 KERDSI
-352 YQNLLAE
+352 YKDLLSE
-359 ADKISQKRKTQAL
+359 ADKISQRRKTQAL

-384 LGMPNCE
+384 LGMPNTQ
-391 VRFEITPHNVPT
+391 VKFDITPHNAPT

-408 KVELLFSSNKNKSP
+408 KVDLLFSSNKNKSP

-472 KMLKKMSANVQIIS
+472 KMLKKMSTNVQIIS

>member
-52 LKSIKEGAEKCIIE
+52 LKSIKEGSEKCIIE
-66 AVFDITNYNI
+66 ATFNISNYNLI
-76 KDFFEE
+76 DFFEE

-92 LRREVSAS
+92 LRRELSAS

-116 LRSLADQLIDI
+116 LRTLADQLIDV

-133 LLLRDNNFQLGVLD
+133 LILRDNNFQLGVLD
-147 ITAKNQELLNNYK
+147 TTAKNQDLLDKYK
-160 NLYKS
+160 SLYKS
-165 HLQISKTIETLEE
+165 HQQISRNIEELKS

-190 QFQFNQLEESKLVES
+190 QFQYNQLEESKLVDS
-205 EDTDIETEL
+205 EDHDIETEL
-214 TILEHANEIK
+214 TILEHANDIK
-224 HALLEA
+224 YALLESENMLSAEQGILEMLKTA
-230 ENTLSTDNG
+230 ENSLS
-239 VLAML
+239 A
-244 KSIENTLS
+244 
-252 SVSKY
+252 VSKY
-257 STYCEELASRVSSCT
+257 STYCEEIVNRIYSCH

-288 VDSDPERL
+288 VDSNPERL
-296 EYLTERRD
+296 EYLRERRD
-304 LIYSLCQKHRVK
+304 LIYSLCQKHRVN
-316 TVTELI
+316 TVSELI
-322 EIRDELE
+322 EIRNDLE
-329 QKISLI
+329 KRISLI
-335 DNSDEEIEKLK
+335 DNSDEEIERLK
-346 QERDNI
+346 REKENL
-352 YQNLLAE
+352 YKELLALANE
-359 ADKISQKRKTQAL
+359 ISNRRQTQAL
-372 EIEKSLVEQLSA
+372 EVEKSLVELLTA

-391 VRFEITPHNVPT
+391 VKFSITPLASPI
-403 STGID
+403 SSGMD

-472 KMLKKMSANVQIIS
+472 KMLKKMSTNVQIIS

-491 QIAAKASTHYFV
+491 QIAAKATTHYFV
-503 EKSGESETTVTRLNT
+503 EKSGESETTVTQLT
-518 EERVT
+518 AEKRVT

-547 EES
+547 EDN

>member
-52 LKSIKEGAEKCIIE
+52 LKSIKEGSEKCIIE
-66 AVFDITNYNI
+66 ATFNISNYDLI
-76 KDFFEE
+76 DFFEE

-92 LRREVSAS
+92 LRRELSAS

-116 LRSLADQLIDI
+116 LRTLADQLIDV

-133 LLLRDNNFQLGVLD
+133 LILRDNNFQLGVLD
-147 ITAKNQELLNNYK
+147 TTAKNQDLLDKYK
-160 NLYKS
+160 SLYKS
-165 HLQISKTIETLEE
+165 HQQISRNIEELES

-190 QFQFNQLEESKLVES
+190 QFQYNQLEESKLVDS
-205 EDTDIETEL
+205 EDHDIETEL
-214 TILEHANEIK
+214 TILEHANDIK
-224 HALLEA
+224 YALLESENMLSAEQGVLEMLKTA
-230 ENTLSTDNG
+230 ENSLS
-239 VLAML
+239 A
-244 KSIENTLS
+244 
-252 SVSKY
+252 VSKY
-257 STYCEELASRVSSCT
+257 SSYCEEIVNRIYSCH

-288 VDSDPERL
+288 VDSNPERL
-296 EYLTERRD
+296 EYLRERRD
-304 LIYSLCQKHRVK
+304 LIYSLCQKHRVN
-316 TVTELI
+316 TVSELI
-322 EIRDELE
+322 EIRNDLE
-329 QKISLI
+329 KRISLI
-335 DNSDEEIEKLK
+335 DNSDEEIERLK
-346 QERDNI
+346 RERDNL
-352 YQNLLAE
+352 YKELLALANE
-359 ADKISQKRKTQAL
+359 ISNRRQTQAF
-372 EIEKSLVEQLSA
+372 EVEKSLVELLTA

-391 VRFEITPHNVPT
+391 VKFSITPLASPI
-403 STGID
+403 SSGMD

-439 CLKYLLANSTSLP
+439 CLKYLLANITSLP

-472 KMLKKMSANVQIIS
+472 KMLKKMSTNVQIIS

-491 QIAAKASTHYFV
+491 QIAAKATTHYFV
-503 EKSGESETTVTRLNT
+503 EKSGESETTVTQLT
-518 EERVT
+518 AEERVT

-547 EES
+547 EDN

>member
-66 AVFDITNYNI
+66 AVFDIANYNI

-92 LRREVSAS
+92 LRRELSAS

-116 LRSLADQLIDI
+116 LRTLADQLIDV

-147 ITAKNQELLNNYK
+147 ITAKNQDLLENYK
-160 NLYKS
+160 ELYKS
-165 HLQISKTIETLEE
+165 HAQICQKIEELES

-190 QFQFNQLEESKLVES
+190 QFQFNQLEESKLVDS
-205 EDTDIETEL
+205 EDIDIETEL
-214 TILEHANEIK
+214 TILEHANDIK
-224 HALLEA
+224 QALLEA
-230 ENTLSTDNG
+230 ENTLSTDAG
-239 VLAML
+239 VLEML
-244 KSIENTLS
+244 RNAENAIS

-257 STYCEELASRVSSCT
+257 STYCEELVSRISSCY
-272 IELKDIAS
+272 IELKDISA
-280 ELYNESEK
+280 ELYNESGK

-296 EYLTERRD
+296 EYLRERRD
-304 LIYSLCQKHRVK
+304 LIYTLCQKHRVK

-322 EIRDELE
+322 EIKNELE
-329 QKISLI
+329 NKISLI
-335 DNSDEEIEKLK
+335 DNSDEEIMNLK
-346 QERDNI
+346 RERDEI
-352 YQNLLAE
+352 YSHLLAE
-359 ADKISQKRKTQAL
+359 ATKISERRQKQASI
-372 EIEKSLVEQLSA
+372 IEKELVDQLTA
-384 LGMPNCE
+384 LGMPYSN
-391 VRFEITPHNVPT
+391 VKFDITPLELPNK
-403 STGID
+403 TGMD

-439 CLKYLLANSTSLP
+439 CLKYLLAQSSSLP

-491 QIAAKASTHYFV
+491 QIAAKATTHYFV
-503 EKSGESETTVTRLNT
+503 EKSGESETTVTQLNE
-518 EERVT
+518 EERIT

>member
-37 ILLGALNLVLGARAD
+37 ILLGALNLVLGSRAD
-52 LKSIKEGAEKCIIE
+52 LKTIKEGSEKCIIE
-66 AVFDITNYNI
+66 AVFDISKYNI
-76 KDFFEE
+76 RDFFDE

-100 GKSRLFINDT
+100 GKSRHFINDT

-116 LRSLADQLIDI
+116 LKALSSQFIDI

-147 ITAKNQELLNNYK
+147 ITAKNQELLENYK
-160 NLYKS
+160 ELYKS
-165 HLQISKTIETLEE
+165 HVLICEDIEKLES
-178 ELSKGKEELDYL
+178 ELTKGKEELDYL
-190 QFQFNQLEESKLVES
+190 QFQYNQLEESKLVDS
-205 EDTDIETEL
+205 EDIDIETEL
-214 TILEHANEIK
+214 TILEHANDIK
-224 HALLEA
+224 QALLEA
-230 ENTLSTDNG
+230 ENILSTDAG
-239 VLAML
+239 VLEML
-244 KSIENTLS
+244 RNAENTIS

-257 STYCEELASRVSSCT
+257 STYCEELVSRISSCY
-272 IELKDIAS
+272 IELKDIS
-280 ELYNESEK
+280 TELYNESEK
-288 VDSDPERL
+288 VDSNPERL
-296 EYLTERRD
+296 DYLRERRD
-304 LIYSLCQKHRVK
+304 LIYSLCQKHRVR
-316 TVTELI
+316 TVAELI
-322 EIRDELE
+322 EIKNELE
-329 QKISLI
+329 NKISLI
-335 DNSDEEIEKLK
+335 DNSDEEIMNLK
-346 QERDNI
+346 RKRDEI
-352 YQNLLAE
+352 YKNLITEAE
-359 ADKISQKRKTQAL
+359 KISEKRKNQASI
-372 EIEKSLVEQLSA
+372 IEKELVEQLSA
-384 LGMPNCE
+384 LGMPYSN
-391 VRFEITPHNVPT
+391 VKFEIASLDNPNK
-403 STGID
+403 TGID
-408 KVELLFSSNKNKSP
+408 KVELLFSSNKNKTP

-439 CLKYLLANSTSLP
+439 CLKYLLAQSSSLP

-472 KMLKKMSANVQIIS
+472 KMLKKMSNNVQIIS

-491 QIAAKASTHYFV
+491 QIAAKATTHYFV
-503 EKSGESETTVTRLNT
+503 EKSGESETTVTQLNK

-530 GSTLSDAAIKN
+530 GSTLSDAAIQN

-547 EES
+547 EQS

>member
-52 LKSIKEGAEKCIIE
+52 LKSIKEGSEKCIIE
-66 AVFDITNYNI
+66 ATFNISNYNLI
-76 KDFFEE
+76 DFFEE

-92 LRREVSAS
+92 LRRELSAS

-116 LRSLADQLIDI
+116 LRTLADQLIDV

-133 LLLRDNNFQLGVLD
+133 LILRDNNFQLGVLD
-147 ITAKNQELLNNYK
+147 TTAKNQDLLDKYK
-160 NLYKS
+160 SLYKS
-165 HLQISKTIETLEE
+165 HQQISRNIEELES

-190 QFQFNQLEESKLVES
+190 QFQYNQLEESKLVDS
-205 EDTDIETEL
+205 EDHDIETEL
-214 TILEHANEIK
+214 TILEHANDIK
-224 HALLEA
+224 YALLESENMLSAEQGVLEMLKTA
-230 ENTLSTDNG
+230 ENSLS
-239 VLAML
+239 A
-244 KSIENTLS
+244 
-252 SVSKY
+252 VSKY
-257 STYCEELASRVSSCT
+257 STYCEEIVNRIYSCH

-288 VDSDPERL
+288 VDSNPERL
-296 EYLTERRD
+296 EYLRERRD
-304 LIYSLCQKHRVK
+304 LIYSLCQKHRVN
-316 TVTELI
+316 TVSKLI
-322 EIRDELE
+322 EIRNDLE
-329 QKISLI
+329 KRISLI
-335 DNSDEEIEKLK
+335 DNSDEEIERLK
-346 QERDNI
+346 RERDNL
-352 YQNLLAE
+352 YKELLAL
-359 ADKISQKRKTQAL
+359 ANKISNRRQTQAL
-372 EIEKSLVEQLSA
+372 EVEKSLVELLTA

-391 VRFEITPHNVPT
+391 VKFSINPLASPI
-403 STGID
+403 SSGMD

-472 KMLKKMSANVQIIS
+472 KMLKKMSTNVQIIS

-491 QIAAKASTHYFV
+491 QIAAKATTHYFV
-503 EKSGESETTVTRLNT
+503 EKSGESETTVTQLT
-518 EERVT
+518 AEERVT

-547 EES
+547 EDN

>member
-52 LKSIKEGAEKCIIE
+52 LKSIKEGSEKCIIE
-66 AVFDITNYNI
+66 ATFNISNYNLI
-76 KDFFEE
+76 DFFEE

-92 LRREVSAS
+92 LRRELSAS

-116 LRSLADQLIDI
+116 LRTLADQLIDV

-133 LLLRDNNFQLGVLD
+133 LILRDNNFQLGVLD
-147 ITAKNQELLNNYK
+147 TTAKNQDLLDKYK
-160 NLYKS
+160 SLYKS
-165 HLQISKTIETLEE
+165 HQQISRNIEELES

-190 QFQFNQLEESKLVES
+190 QFQYNQLEESKLVDS
-205 EDTDIETEL
+205 EDHDIETEL
-214 TILEHANEIK
+214 TILEHANDIK
-224 HALLEA
+224 YALLESENMLSAEQGVLEMLKTA
-230 ENTLSTDNG
+230 ENSLS
-239 VLAML
+239 A
-244 KSIENTLS
+244 
-252 SVSKY
+252 VSKY
-257 STYCEELASRVSSCT
+257 STYCEEIVNRIYSCH

-288 VDSDPERL
+288 VDSNPERL
-296 EYLTERRD
+296 EYLRERRD
-304 LIYSLCQKHRVK
+304 LIYSLCQKHRVN
-316 TVTELI
+316 TVSELI
-322 EIRDELE
+322 EIRNDLE
-329 QKISLI
+329 KRISLI
-335 DNSDEEIEKLK
+335 DNSDEEIERLK
-346 QERDNI
+346 SERDNI
-352 YQNLLAE
+352 YKELLALANE
-359 ADKISQKRKTQAL
+359 ISNRRQTQAL
-372 EIEKSLVEQLSA
+372 EVEKSLVELLTA

-391 VRFEITPHNVPT
+391 VKFSINPLASPI
-403 STGID
+403 SSGMD

-472 KMLKKMSANVQIIS
+472 KMLKKMSTNVQIIS

-491 QIAAKASTHYFV
+491 QIAAKATTHYFV
-503 EKSGESETTVTRLNT
+503 EKSGESETNVTQLT
-518 EERVT
+518 AEERVT

-547 EES
+547 EDN

>member
-52 LKSIKEGAEKCIIE
+52 LKSIKEGSEKCIIE
-66 AVFDITNYNI
+66 ATFNISNYNLI
-76 KDFFEE
+76 DFFEE

-92 LRREVSAS
+92 LRRELSAS

-116 LRSLADQLIDI
+116 LRTLADQLIDV

-133 LLLRDNNFQLGVLD
+133 LILRDNNFQLGVLD
-147 ITAKNQELLNNYK
+147 TTAKNQDLLDKYK
-160 NLYKS
+160 SLYKS
-165 HLQISKTIETLEE
+165 HQQISRNIEELES

-190 QFQFNQLEESKLVES
+190 QFQYNQLEESKLVDS
-205 EDTDIETEL
+205 EDHDIETEL
-214 TILEHANEIK
+214 TILEHANDIK
-224 HALLEA
+224 YALLESENMLSAEQGVLEMLKTA
-230 ENTLSTDNG
+230 ENSLS
-239 VLAML
+239 A
-244 KSIENTLS
+244 
-252 SVSKY
+252 VSKY
-257 STYCEELASRVSSCT
+257 STYCEEIVNRIYSCH

-288 VDSDPERL
+288 VDSNPERL
-296 EYLTERRD
+296 EYLRERRD
-304 LIYSLCQKHRVK
+304 LIYSLCQKHRVN
-316 TVTELI
+316 TVSELI
-322 EIRDELE
+322 EIRNDLE
-329 QKISLI
+329 ERISLI
-335 DNSDEEIEKLK
+335 DNSDEEIERLK
-346 QERDNI
+346 RERDNL
-352 YQNLLAE
+352 YKELLALANE
-359 ADKISQKRKTQAL
+359 ISNRRQTQAF
-372 EIEKSLVEQLSA
+372 EVEKSLVELLTA

-391 VRFEITPHNVPT
+391 VKFSITPLASPI
-403 STGID
+403 SSGMD

-472 KMLKKMSANVQIIS
+472 KMLKKMSTNVQIIS

-491 QIAAKASTHYFV
+491 QIAAKATTHYFV
-503 EKSGESETTVTRLNT
+503 EKSGESETTVTQLT
-518 EERVT
+518 AEERVT

-547 EES
+547 EDN

>member
-52 LKSIKEGAEKCIIE
+52 LKSIKEGSEKCIIE
-66 AVFDITNYNI
+66 ATFNISNYNLI
-76 KDFFEE
+76 DFFEE

-92 LRREVSAS
+92 LRRELSAS

-116 LRSLADQLIDI
+116 LRTLADQLIDV

-133 LLLRDNNFQLGVLD
+133 LILRDNNFQLGVLD
-147 ITAKNQELLNNYK
+147 TTAKNQDLLDKYK
-160 NLYKS
+160 SLYKS
-165 HLQISKTIETLEE
+165 HQQISRNIEELESK
-178 ELSKGKEELDYL
+178 LSKGKEELDYL
-190 QFQFNQLEESKLVES
+190 QFQYNQLEESKLVDS
-205 EDTDIETEL
+205 EDHDIETEL
-214 TILEHANEIK
+214 TILEHANDIK
-224 HALLEA
+224 YALLESENMLSAEQGVLEMLKTA
-230 ENTLSTDNG
+230 ENSLS
-239 VLAML
+239 A
-244 KSIENTLS
+244 
-252 SVSKY
+252 VSKY
-257 STYCEELASRVSSCT
+257 STYCEEIVNRIYSCH

-288 VDSDPERL
+288 VDSNPERL
-296 EYLTERRD
+296 EYLRERRD
-304 LIYSLCQKHRVK
+304 LIYSLCQKHRVN
-316 TVTELI
+316 TVSELI
-322 EIRDELE
+322 EIRNDLE
-329 QKISLI
+329 ERISLI
-335 DNSDEEIEKLK
+335 DNSDEEIERLK
-346 QERDNI
+346 RERDNL
-352 YQNLLAE
+352 YKELLALANE
-359 ADKISQKRKTQAL
+359 ISNRRQTQAF
-372 EIEKSLVEQLSA
+372 EVEKSLVELLTA

-391 VRFEITPHNVPT
+391 VKFSITPLASPI
-403 STGID
+403 SSGMD

-472 KMLKKMSANVQIIS
+472 KMLKKMSTNVQIIS

-491 QIAAKASTHYFV
+491 QIAAKATTHYFV
-503 EKSGESETTVTRLNT
+503 EKSGESETTVTQLT
-518 EERVT
+518 AEERVT

-547 EES
+547 EDN

>member
-52 LKSIKEGAEKCIIE
+52 LKSIKEGSEKCIIE
-66 AVFDITNYNI
+66 ATFNISNYNLI
-76 KDFFEE
+76 DFFEE

-92 LRREVSAS
+92 LRRELSAS

-116 LRSLADQLIDI
+116 LRTLADQLIDV

-133 LLLRDNNFQLGVLD
+133 LILRDNNFQLGVLD
-147 ITAKNQELLNNYK
+147 TTAKNQDLLDKYK
-160 NLYKS
+160 SLYKS
-165 HLQISKTIETLEE
+165 HQQISRNIEELES

-190 QFQFNQLEESKLVES
+190 QFQYNQLEESKLVDS
-205 EDTDIETEL
+205 EDHDIETEL
-214 TILEHANEIK
+214 TILEHANDIK
-224 HALLEA
+224 YALLESENMLSAEQGVLEMLKTA
-230 ENTLSTDNG
+230 ENSLS
-239 VLAML
+239 A
-244 KSIENTLS
+244 
-252 SVSKY
+252 VSKY
-257 STYCEELASRVSSCT
+257 STYCEEIVNRIYSCH

-288 VDSDPERL
+288 VDSNPERL
-296 EYLTERRD
+296 EYLRERRD
-304 LIYSLCQKHRVK
+304 LIYSLCQKHRVN
-316 TVTELI
+316 TVSELI
-322 EIRDELE
+322 EIRNDLE
-329 QKISLI
+329 KRISLI
-335 DNSDEEIEKLK
+335 DNSDEEIERLK
-346 QERDNI
+346 RERDNL
-352 YQNLLAE
+352 YKELLALANE
-359 ADKISQKRKTQAL
+359 ISNRRQTQAL
-372 EIEKSLVEQLSA
+372 EVEKSLVELLTA

-391 VRFEITPHNVPT
+391 VKFSINPLASPI
-403 STGID
+403 SSGMD

-472 KMLKKMSANVQIIS
+472 KMLKKMSTNVQIIS

-491 QIAAKASTHYFV
+491 QIAAKATTHYFV
-503 EKSGESETTVTRLNT
+503 EKSGESETTVTQLT
-518 EERVT
+518 AEERVT

-547 EES
+547 EDN